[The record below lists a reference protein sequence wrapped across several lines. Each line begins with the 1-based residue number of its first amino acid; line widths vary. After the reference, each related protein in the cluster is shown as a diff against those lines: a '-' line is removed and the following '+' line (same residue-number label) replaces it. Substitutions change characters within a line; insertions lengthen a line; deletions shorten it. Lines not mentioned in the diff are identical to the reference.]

1 MERYKQQRCVACC
14 LESTDGHIPVE
25 GSCRSAVSNWQIPW
39 VHHQEGTI
47 QSRRTAM
54 SCIELPSSW
63 QFWTQTFQLSKAL
76 VHGQVFY
83 LIGGI
88 WQVRT
93 IRSGRNACC
102 RTVGDCCNHVWNV
115 RSTKGFLTSL
125 VPTIRHSEGC
135 ELGDPCKWWDYV
147 HDVDSTSPWLGACR
161 GSRADLQDGTHDV
174 GCGIGHL
181 VEAEG
186 LWILS
191 GLFLFVAFR
200 SQNCPRRWKVG
211 RCLAALGLVLLVLGT
226 SSINSMTS
234 SNSMPWVYLARLPR
248 CGSDTLNREINV
260 PIYFVLM
267 RVWEQTPYIYL
278 SIMFYHVK
286 YVCI

>member
-1 MERYKQQRCVACC
+1 MKSWLLSIWTCVLLIRRRSYFLSSSPAACHCWFPHGNNELRLPIAGHIMLKQGYGKVQAATLCC
-14 LESTDGHIPVE
+14 LLLGKYWCTHTSIRFMQI
-25 GSCRSAVSNWQIPW
+25 CRTFRVVSNWQIPW
-39 VHHQEGTI
+39 VHHQEGII

-54 SCIELPSSW
+54 SCIELPSFRW
-63 QFWTQTFQLSKAL
+63 QFWTQTFQLSKARS
-76 VHGQVFY
+76 VHGQVLD

-135 ELGDPCKWWDYV
+135 ELGDPCKWWDNI

-181 VEAEG
+181 VELECVRCWRSFG
-186 LWILS
+186 VV
-191 GLFLFVAFR
+191 FVCSF
-200 SQNCPRRWKVG
+200 
-211 RCLAALGLVLLVLGT
+211 
-226 SSINSMTS
+226 
-234 SNSMPWVYLARLPR
+234 
-248 CGSDTLNREINV
+248 
-260 PIYFVLM
+260 
-267 RVWEQTPYIYL
+267 
-278 SIMFYHVK
+278 
-286 YVCI
+286 